1 LSKRSTPLRPST
13 NGGKTGRAVDK
24 IWLFFS
30 SVKLTIVLLI
40 LLAGVMSYGTYV
52 ETALSNGAARI
63 LVYKTWWFDTL
74 LALVALNLIGC
85 TLRRAPYKPH
95 QAGWITTHIALLI
108 LMAGSVVTHRFG
120 IHGQMVVPEGES
132 NNLFYLE
139 ELNRETLETVNGEP
153 RTLPFSVYAISFE
166 QILYPGISTT
176 RMFRTQALAW
186 EPGSTD
192 TVRHDIVL
200 NHPLV
205 MDGYK
210 ISQASWIELGGGK
223 QATVLGVAYDPGIPL
238 MYVGSILLIV
248 GMIGIFFVK
257 PYLKQKFP
265 PKPVQRAVA
274 LAEHTEMTAEL
285 EAKPPHIL
293 TTAKG
298 VKTDAE

>member
-1 LSKRSTPLRPST
+1 
-13 NGGKTGRAVDK
+13 
-24 IWLFFS
+24 
-30 SVKLTIVLLI
+30 
-40 LLAGVMSYGTYV
+40 
-52 ETALSNGAARI
+52 
-63 LVYKTWWFDTL
+63 
-74 LALVALNLIGC
+74 
-85 TLRRAPYKPH
+85 
-95 QAGWITTHIALLI
+95 
-108 LMAGSVVTHRFG
+108 
-120 IHGQMVVPEGES
+120 MVVPEGEA
-132 NNLFYLE
+132 NNVYYLE

-153 RTLPFSVYAISFE
+153 RLLPFSVYAISFE

-176 RMFRTQALAW
+176 RMFRTQSLAW
-186 EPGSTD
+186 EPGSAD

-205 MDGYK
+205 MSGYK
-210 ISQASWIELGGGK
+210 ISQSSWIELGGGK

-238 MYVGSILLIV
+238 MYVGSILLVV

-265 PKPVQRAVA
+265 PKPVQRVVM

-298 VKTDAE
+298 VKN